1 MTPDKN
7 PDPVASP
14 LQATPAQTP
23 TIAPAKNYS
32 SHYINGQWVKALSGD
47 TLPVH
52 DSSTEQLM
60 ATVPAGTADEAA
72 SAVLAARAAFDGWA
86 ALPVETRAAYLDKV
100 AAGVKARTDELA
112 LAIAQEVGM
121 PLKMAKTI
129 QVGGPAWHWGNFAKV
144 ARSFE
149 WEKKV
154 GNSIVAREPIGVVS
168 CITPWNFP
176 LSQITLKIA
185 PAMVAGCTVVLKPSE
200 IAPVNAMILAEII
213 HEAGLPPGVFNLVNG
228 AGPVVGEVLATHPQ
242 VDMVSFTGSTRAG
255 KRVGELASQSIK
267 RVALELGGKSASV
280 ILDDA
285 NFEAAVKG
293 TVAACMLNSGQTCSA
308 HTRMLVPAARYAE
321 VKALAQAAVA
331 KFNVGPSLLDTSRL
345 GPLVSAAQRSRVVS
359 FIQTG
364 IAEGADVI
372 AGGAEAP
379 AFATGYFVQPTVLG
393 IKSTDTL
400 AREEIFGPVLVVIC
414 YQDEDDAVAIANS
427 TIYGL
432 GGAVWAANDESAM
445 RVARRLRT
453 GQVDINGGP
462 FNAQAPFGGYKQS
475 GNGRENGLYGF
486 EEFLEFKAMQF
497 KPAVAA

>member
-1 MTPDKN
+1 MTNDLR
-7 PDPVASP
+7 AF
-14 LQATPAQTP
+14 L
-23 TIAPAKNYS
+23 
-32 SHYINGQWVKALSGD
+32 SHYINGNWVKAQSAE
-47 TLPVH
+47 TMPVH
-52 DSSTEQLM
+52 DSSTEELM

-72 SAVLAARAAFDGWA
+72 TAVLAARAAFDGWA

-112 LAIAQEVGM
+112 LAISREVGM
-121 PLKMAKTI
+121 PLKLAKAI

-144 ARSFE
+144 ARNFE

-154 GNSIVAREPIGVVS
+154 GNSVVAREPIGVVG

-228 AGPVVGEVLATHPQ
+228 AGPVVGEVLATHPE

-255 KRVGELASQSIK
+255 KRVSELAVQTVK
-267 RVALELGGKSASV
+267 RIALELGGKSASV

-308 HTRMLVPAARYAE
+308 HTRMLVPAARYDE

-331 KFNVGPSLLDTSRL
+331 KFNIGPSLDEASRL
-345 GPLVSAAQRSRVVS
+345 GPLVSAAQRDRVIS
-359 FIQTG
+359 FIKTG
-364 IAEGADVI
+364 IAEGAEVI
-372 AGGAEAP
+372 AGGAEPP

-400 AREEIFGPVLVVIC
+400 AQEEIFGPVLVVIS
-414 YQDEDDAVAIANS
+414 YQNEEEAVQIANS

-432 GGAVWAANDESAM
+432 GGAVWGATDESAM
-445 RVARRLRT
+445 RVARRMRT

-462 FNAQAPFGGYKQS
+462 FNANAPFGGYKQS

-497 KPAVAA
+497 KPAAV

>member
-1 MTPDKN
+1 MSTQMT
-7 PDPVASP
+7 VY
-14 LQATPAQTP
+14 PA
-23 TIAPAKNYS
+23 
-32 SHYINGQWVKALSGD
+32 HYINGQWVKAQSSE

-52 DSSTEQLM
+52 DSSTEALM
-60 ATVPAGTADEAA
+60 ATVPAGTAAEAEA
-72 SAVLAARAAFDGWA
+72 AVLAARAAFDGWS

-100 AAGVKARTDELA
+100 AAGVKARTEDLA
-112 LAIAQEVGM
+112 VAIAREVGM
-121 PLKMAKTI
+121 PLKMARAV

-144 ARSFE
+144 ARQFE
-149 WEKKV
+149 WEKQV
-154 GNSIVAREPIGVVS
+154 GNSLVVREAIGVVG

-228 AGPVVGEVLATHPQ
+228 MGPVVGEVLATHPE

-280 ILDDA
+280 VLDDA

-293 TVAACMLNSGQTCSA
+293 TVSACMLNSGQTCSA
-308 HTRMLVPAARYAE
+308 HTRLLVPAGRYEE

-331 KFNVGPSLLDTSRL
+331 KFSVGPSLEEGSKL
-345 GPLVSAAQRSRVVS
+345 GPLVSASQRDRVLG
-359 FIQTG
+359 FIRTG
-364 IAEGADVI
+364 IEEGADVI

-379 AFATGYFVQPTVLG
+379 AIAKGYFVQPTILG
-393 IKSTDTL
+393 IKPTDTL
-400 AREEIFGPVLVVIC
+400 AQEEIFGPVLVVIP
-414 YQDEDDAVAIANS
+414 YKDEEDAVAIANS

-432 GGAVWAANDESAM
+432 GGAVWSGTDEHAM
-445 RVARRLRT
+445 KVARRLRT

-462 FNAQAPFGGYKQS
+462 FNGQAPFGGYKQS
-475 GNGRENGLYGF
+475 GNGRENGVYGF
-486 EEFLEFKAMQF
+486 EEFLEFKAMQL
-497 KPAVAA
+497 KPSAS